1 MLNTKLQSLFC
12 GLVAAALTGCASTKG
27 VELPVGTL
35 LLGEVSH
42 AVTKASLQADEIAPG
57 VKAPGWGR
65 VMAENGYTA
74 ELIDQGRVIM
84 VRDFIYWNNT
94 VSGIKRSHWSPT
106 QLPEGMS
113 VQPGQ
118 VVEMVRTERPPS
130 RVSRVRA
137 ASLAAGAC
145 YYGDISPGA
154 VKQIMG
160 AVSRVGPSGLAS
172 LYCAGIEKEGWQRP
186 RTFWHKLPGG
196 EPAQETLPPQEV
208 SLSEEPAP
216 KVVVDGMATLTL
228 LSPNAPFGAL
238 VQLPFWVDGVKVA
251 SMEAHQCDVLLLAP
265 GSYQVTAGT
274 GTVMG
279 MGWPKRELNVE
290 VTAGNEVVVEYVMD
304 EAAYRGMGL
313 GDFLNPEDWL
323 KRSFQMVLRAPTPR
337 DGCALRHE
345 PLKLMPKSTAD

>member
-1 MLNTKLQSLFC
+1 MLSTRLWNFVC
-12 GLVAAALTGCASTKG
+12 GLLAVALASCASTKG

-42 AVTKASLQADEIAPG
+42 VVTKDGLLADEIAPG
-57 VKAPGWGR
+57 VKAPDWGR
-65 VMAENGYTA
+65 VMVENGYTA

-84 VRDFIYWNNT
+84 VRDYIYWNNT

-106 QLPEGMS
+106 LLPEGMS

-154 VKQIMG
+154 VKQILG
-160 AVSRVGPSGLAS
+160 VVSRVGPSGLAS
-172 LYCAGIEKEGWQRP
+172 LYCAGIEQEGWQRP
-186 RTFWHKLPGG
+186 RTFWHKLPG
-196 EPAQETLPPQEV
+196 EAPTQETPPPQEV
-208 SLSEEPAP
+208 SLSDEPAP
-216 KVVVDGMATLTL
+216 KVVVEGMVTLTL
-228 LSPNAPFGAL
+228 LSPNVPFGAL

-279 MGWPKRELNVE
+279 VGWPKRELSVQ
-290 VTAGNEVVVEYVMD
+290 VTAGNEVVVEYVVD

-323 KRSFQMVLRAPTPR
+323 KRSFQMILREPTPQ
-337 DGCALRHE
+337 DSCALRHE
-345 PLKLMPKSTAD
+345 PIRLTPKSTTD